1 MKRIAVLYGMEET
14 FPPALVDRI
23 NSIDPGRVSAEHLK
37 VGAVSLGQPPGY
49 DVIIDRISH
58 DISFYRA
65 YLKHA
70 VLEGA
75 TVINNPFW
83 WSADDKFFNYAL
95 AKKLGVAVP
104 PTVILP
110 HREHPPGTTSRSMRN
125 LIYPLNWDEVFAYVG
140 FPAFLKPF
148 LGGGWKNVYQVDSPD
163 AFFAAY
169 DQTADLGMCA
179 AARRSTSTSIS
190 AATWS
195 DGSRST

>member
-65 YLKHA
+65 YLKNA

-75 TVINNPFW
+75 TGHQQSLLVERRRQV
-83 WSADDKFFNYAL
+83 L
-95 AKKLGVAVP
+95 QL
-104 PTVILP
+104 
-110 HREHPPGTTSRSMRN
+110 RPG
-125 LIYPLNWDEVFAYVG
+125 E
-140 FPAFLKPF
+140 K
-148 LGGGWKNVYQVDSPD
+148 
-163 AFFAAY
+163 
-169 DQTADLGMCA
+169 
-179 AARRSTSTSIS
+179 ARRGRPADRHP
-190 AATWS
+190 AAS
-195 DGSRST
+195 